1 MRKRG
6 PGGVEKELK
15 LSALIVGAARNI
27 PWYTEDTRGALGADS
42 NTHTGC
48 HCTHRAPLHGDQ
60 RLHLAQEVAVGTR
73 VARDCDRGWALH
85 KVHISHTS
93 MCEQHRH
100 TASKKHSYYGYPF
113 SKERAFLA

>member
-1 MRKRG
+1 MVHSG
-6 PGGVEKELK
+6 QT
-15 LSALIVGAARNI
+15 ATN
-27 PWYTEDTRGALGADS
+27 
-42 NTHTGC
+42 TGC
-48 HCTHRAPLHGDQ
+48 HCTHRAPLHGNQ

-73 VARDCDRGWALH
+73 VARDRDRGWALH

-100 TASKKHSYYGYPF
+100 TASKRHTQQHSYYGYPF